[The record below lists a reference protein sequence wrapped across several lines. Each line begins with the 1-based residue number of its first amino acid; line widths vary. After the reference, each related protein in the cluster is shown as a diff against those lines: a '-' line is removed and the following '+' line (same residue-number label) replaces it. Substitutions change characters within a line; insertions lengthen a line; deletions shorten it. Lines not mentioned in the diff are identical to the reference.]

1 MNVWGIV
8 IIALGVILIVMG
20 IKGSQ
25 HNVLSVLQSVH
36 LRSGAPSPQNSG
48 NQGSTGTSQ
57 AGGTKTAGGRG

>member
-25 HNVLSVLQSVH
+25 HNVLSVLQNVH
-36 LRSGAPSPQNSG
+36 LRSGSSNTGPAPAPPTG
-48 NQGSTGTSQ
+48 GQG
-57 AGGTKTAGGRG
+57 GGGGGGRPHA

>member
-36 LRSGAPSPQNSG
+36 LRGNLTPAPGGPPPNGGGSG
-48 NQGSTGTSQ
+48 
-57 AGGTKTAGGRG
+57 GGGGGGRPHA